1 MKTKIIHIFILIG
14 AMGMAA
20 CNRENTPVTNKS
32 VTENIGITARYA
44 APYEGMTKTSFT
56 PAGKD
61 LATAWAK
68 NDMICLMQSNDGS
81 YQTSELLLTEGEGK
95 TTGTFTGRG
104 FSVIEESSSVT
115 YHAFYPAS
123 KGGAS
128 PEEWKQNA
136 TYEGQV
142 QRGYNDASHLGRYD
156 YLIAPAVSTLS
167 EDIPFSHV
175 GVIFCFNITL
185 PKQTEAIPL
194 SLTLSTLDENLMP
207 TTEGGLYKDCG
218 ETKTS
223 SVTLNF
229 ADCTTPTSQFNAYLI
244 CHCNIPSGQPIRLTL
259 ALEDGTSY
267 HSDLTTSQAIPG
279 TDTEDSNFGILYETP
294 VTEWTANESSTFTDG
309 ITGSQYEGSGTIDD
323 PFIIANAKN
332 LKYLVDHASGTS
344 GQYFLLTT
352 DITIREDVIWEPIG
366 ESLKEFAGHFNGN
379 GHVISGKLNPPTT
392 SSSNSS
398 YFGFFGYAKNAT
410 VSNLTVKADI
420 TATAFST
427 GGVIGSAN
435 NTTISNCHYIGEM
448 TYTKNLN
455 NGNLHYGGVVGYANN
470 NSKVIGCTTQ
480 GRIASNGTAATTA
493 SFLGGIVGNTSKS
506 SIEMCANYAEIE
518 GGNLTSNASF
528 YTGGIVGGVLNISSS
543 APNSIKECYNYGK
556 ITGGNLALTN
566 SSNYIGGIIGQAYYC
581 EIADVYNEAEVSISE
596 SKGRCAAGGIVGY
609 FGQESTLLRGM
620 NKGNII
626 GYSANTQSASYTG
639 GLTGNVNSETCTIHQ
654 SRNEG
659 NVSVTTNGKANDMTF
674 TGSYTGYALSPSLVF
689 SCCSSADVEI
699 KDAAGQ
705 SVPSN
710 TPAYYIGNAETTTNE
725 RCPEGHQ
732 PLR

>member
-1 MKTKIIHIFILIG
+1 
-14 AMGMAA
+14 MAA
-20 CNRENTPVTNKS
+20 CNRENAPVTDKS

-56 PAGKD
+56 PAGND

-104 FSVIEESSSVT
+104 FSVTEESSSVT

-123 KGGAS
+123 KGGTT

-207 TTEGGLYKDCG
+207 TTGGGLYKDCG
-218 ETKTS
+218 ETGTS

-323 PFIIANAKN
+323 PFIIRQTLPFMRMLFGNPLAN
-332 LKYLVDHASGTS
+332 H
-344 GQYFLLTT
+344 
-352 DITIREDVIWEPIG
+352 
-366 ESLKEFAGHFNGN
+366 
-379 GHVISGKLNPPTT
+379 
-392 SSSNSS
+392 
-398 YFGFFGYAKNAT
+398 
-410 VSNLTVKADI
+410 
-420 TATAFST
+420 
-427 GGVIGSAN
+427 
-435 NTTISNCHYIGEM
+435 
-448 TYTKNLN
+448 
-455 NGNLHYGGVVGYANN
+455 
-470 NSKVIGCTTQ
+470 
-480 GRIASNGTAATTA
+480 
-493 SFLGGIVGNTSKS
+493 
-506 SIEMCANYAEIE
+506 
-518 GGNLTSNASF
+518 
-528 YTGGIVGGVLNISSS
+528 
-543 APNSIKECYNYGK
+543 
-556 ITGGNLALTN
+556 
-566 SSNYIGGIIGQAYYC
+566 
-581 EIADVYNEAEVSISE
+581 
-596 SKGRCAAGGIVGY
+596 
-609 FGQESTLLRGM
+609 
-620 NKGNII
+620 
-626 GYSANTQSASYTG
+626 
-639 GLTGNVNSETCTIHQ
+639 
-654 SRNEG
+654 
-659 NVSVTTNGKANDMTF
+659 
-674 TGSYTGYALSPSLVF
+674 
-689 SCCSSADVEI
+689 
-699 KDAAGQ
+699 
-705 SVPSN
+705 
-710 TPAYYIGNAETTTNE
+710 
-725 RCPEGHQ
+725 
-732 PLR
+732 

>member
-20 CNRENTPVTNKS
+20 CNKENAPVTDKS

-123 KGGAS
+123 KGGAT

-185 PKQTEAIPL
+185 PEQTEAIPL

-229 ADCTTPTSQFNAYLI
+229 AGCTTPTSQFNAYLI

-279 TDTEDSNFGILYETP
+279 TDAEDSNFGILYETP
-294 VTEWTANESSTFTDG
+294 VTEWTANESSTFNSKTSAKEY
-309 ITGSQYEGSGTIDD
+309 TEGNGTSESPYIIDS
-323 PFIIANAKN
+323 AEK
-332 LKYLVDHASGTS
+332 LKYLINNVSSTNNKH
-344 GQYFLLTT
+344 FLLTT
-352 DITIREDVIWEPIG
+352 DITIEDDVAWNPIG
-366 ESLKEFAGHFNGN
+366 RNIEKKFSGHFNGN
-379 GHVISGKLNPPTT
+379 GHVISGKLKQAENSST
-392 SSSNSS
+392 SSP
-398 YFGFFGYAKNAT
+398 YFGFFGYTDNA
-410 VSNLTVKADI
+410 SICNLTITADI
-420 TATAFST
+420 IGIPIL
-427 GGVIGSAN
+427 GGIAGNIN
-435 NTTISNCHYIGEM
+435 NTTINNCHYKGNINYSKNEE
-448 TYTKNLN
+448 NLN
-455 NGNLHYGGVVGYANN
+455 AMYYIGGIIGKADK
-470 NSKVIGCTTQ
+470 NSEIIGCTMQ
-480 GRIASNGTAATTA
+480 GNITSVDISIVNY
-493 SFLGGIVGNTSKS
+493 LYIGGIAGYISAS
-506 SIEMCANYAEIE
+506 SIIMCNNYANIE
-518 GGNLTSNASF
+518 AIYPSNRSYYAGGI
-528 YTGGIVGGVLNISSS
+528 TGGMPTIPPSMISK
-543 APNSIKECYNYGK
+543 IQECSNYGK
-556 ITGGNLALTN
+556 ITGAEI
-566 SSNYIGGIIGQAYYC
+566 SESRYQNYIGGIIGYSSQC
-581 EIADVYNEAEVSISE
+581 QISDVQNEAEITIPQSVG
-596 SKGRCAAGGIVGY
+596 KCYCGGIIGY
-609 FGQESTLLRGM
+609 QYTNTSLLRGI
-620 NKGNII
+620 NKGNIM
-626 GYSANTQSASYTG
+626 GYAADTESHTG
-639 GLTGNVNSETCTIHQ
+639 GLVGSIPKETYTIHQ

-674 TGSYTGYALSPSLVF
+674 TGSYTGYVVAPSLVF

-699 KDAAGQ
+699 QDAAGQ
-705 SVPSN
+705 SVPSS
-710 TPAYYIGNAETTTNE
+710 TPAYYIGNAETITNE
-725 RCPEGHQ
+725 RCQEGHQ

>member
-1 MKTKIIHIFILIG
+1 
-14 AMGMAA
+14 MAA
-20 CNRENTPVTNKS
+20 CNRENAPVTDKS

-185 PKQTEAIPL
+185 PEQTKAIPL

-207 TTEGGLYKDCG
+207 TTGGGLYKDCG
-218 ETKTS
+218 ETETS

-229 ADCTTPTSQFNAYLI
+229 ADCTAPTSQFNAYLI

-332 LKYLVDHASGTS
+332 LKYLVDNASKTS

-352 DITIREDVIWEPIG
+352 DITIHEDVIWEPIG
-366 ESLKEFAGHFNGN
+366 ESSKKFSGHFNGN
-379 GHVISGKLNPPTT
+379 GHVISGKLKQAENRST
-392 SSSNSS
+392 SSP
-398 YFGFFGYAKNAT
+398 YFGFFGYTDNAT
-410 VSNLTVKADI
+410 ICNLTITADISGIPTLGGIAGYVNNTIINNCHNKGNINYIKDEESLNTIRYIGGIIGKAD
-420 TATAFST
+420 
-427 GGVIGSAN
+427 
-435 NTTISNCHYIGEM
+435 
-448 TYTKNLN
+448 KN
-455 NGNLHYGGVVGYANN
+455 
-470 NSKVIGCTTQ
+470 SEIIGCTMQ
-480 GRIASNGTAATTA
+480 GNIKPVDALIANQ
-493 SFLGGIVGNTSKS
+493 LYVGGIVGNISAS
-506 SIEMCANYAEIE
+506 SIVMCNNYANIE
-518 GGNLTSNASF
+518 AIYPSNRSYYAGGI
-528 YTGGIVGGVLNISSS
+528 TGGMSTTPPSMISK
-543 APNSIKECYNYGK
+543 IQECSNYGK
-556 ITGGNLALTN
+556 ITGAEI
-566 SSNYIGGIIGQAYYC
+566 SESRYQNYIGGIIGYSSQC
-581 EIADVYNEAEVSISE
+581 QISDVQNEAEITIPQSAG
-596 SKGRCAAGGIVGY
+596 KCYCGGIIGY
-609 FGQESTLLRGM
+609 QNTNTSLLRGI
-620 NKGNII
+620 NKGNIM
-626 GYSANTQSASYTG
+626 GYAADAESHTG
-639 GLTGNVNSETCTIHQ
+639 GLVGSIPKETCTIHQ

-659 NVSVTTNGKANDMTF
+659 NVSVTTNGAANDMTF
-674 TGSYTGYALSPSLVF
+674 TGSYTGYVVAPSLVF

-705 SVPSN
+705 SVPSS

-725 RCPEGHQ
+725 RCQEGHQ

>member
-1 MKTKIIHIFILIG
+1 MKTKTIHIFILIG

-20 CNRENTPVTNKS
+20 CNRENAPVTDKS

-56 PAGKD
+56 PAGND

-104 FSVIEESSSVT
+104 FSVTEESSSVT

-123 KGGAS
+123 KGGAT

-207 TTEGGLYKDCG
+207 TTGGGLYKDCG
-218 ETKTS
+218 ETETS

-229 ADCTTPTSQFNAYLI
+229 ADCTAPTSQFNAYLI

-332 LKYLVDHASGTS
+332 LKYLVDNASKTS

-352 DITIREDVIWEPIG
+352 DITIHEDVIWEPIG
-366 ESLKEFAGHFNGN
+366 ESLKEFSGHFNGN

-392 SSSNSS
+392 SSSTSS

-420 TATAFST
+420 TETAFSA
-427 GGVIGSAN
+427 GGIIGSAN

-448 TYTKNLN
+448 TYTKNLKT
-455 NGNLHYGGVVGYANN
+455 GNLHYGGVVGYANN

-506 SIEMCANYAEIE
+506 SIEMCTNYAEIE

-659 NVSVTTNGKANDMTF
+659 NVSVTTNGAANDMTF
-674 TGSYTGYALSPSLVF
+674 TGSYTGYVVAPSLVF

-699 KDAAGQ
+699 QDAAGQ
-705 SVPSN
+705 NGPSN